1 MRLKLSE
8 LVSLMEN
15 DRTDID
21 SKYYIAKKA
30 MLDLMDA
37 YKIAGKQDESDL
49 ILQLIDDLYE
59 IFVDV
64 KRFKQRKGIK

>member
-59 IFVDV
+59 IFVDA